1 MRLNDPSQEFEMTN
15 TPKTKVIKDLM
26 VSQADVGKIKSF
38 LGIILKEIWLIK
50 KREQLSQ
57 VGIENLRMIGVEA
70 GRINE
75 LLPGAAK

>member
-1 MRLNDPSQEFEMTN
+1 MTN